1 MNGPRVLLAGGG
13 SAGHVS
19 PLLAT
24 ATQISRLA
32 PDSEV
37 LVLGTADGLEADL
50 VPAAGYELITSTR
63 SPSRAAP
70 TGQRCGSRRASA
82 PPCARCGRCCV
93 SAGSRWSPATAG
105 TCALRPI

>member
-1 MNGPRVLLAGGG
+1 

-50 VPAAGYELITSTR
+50 VPAAGYELITIDKVPFPRRPDGAALRFPARFGATLR
-63 SPSRAAP
+63 EVRALLRERRIAVVAGYGGGGGPPAP
-70 TGQRCGSRRASA
+70 LARAS
-82 PPCARCGRCCV
+82 PP
-93 SAGSRWSPATAG
+93 
-105 TCALRPI
+105 